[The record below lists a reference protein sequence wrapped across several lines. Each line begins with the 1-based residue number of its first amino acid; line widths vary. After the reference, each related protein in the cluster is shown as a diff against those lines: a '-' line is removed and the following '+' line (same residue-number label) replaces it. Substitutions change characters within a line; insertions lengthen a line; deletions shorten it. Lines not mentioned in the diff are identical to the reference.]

1 MFAFAAL
8 LYLVI
13 PFDLIPEMVLGIFGL
28 IDDFI
33 IIVALAIRICIEYRL
48 QVAAMAAAAAA
59 AGVRWWLEVTQ

>member
-59 AGVRWWLEVTQ
+59 AGVR

>member
-33 IIVALAIRICIEYRL
+33 IIVALAIRICVEYRL
-48 QVAAMAAAAAA
+48 HLAAMAAAAAA
-59 AGVRWWLEVTQ
+59 AGVR

>member
-59 AGVRWWLEVTQ
+59 AGVI